1 MVRLLT
7 RRGHDVTTAS
17 DIATALKAARNQQFD
32 MIISDLDLP
41 DGNGMDLM
49 RQIRRIQPVVGIA
62 LSGFGMEDD
71 LRMSREAGFTE
82 HLTKPIDYPR
92 LEAKIQRLARTPP
105 PRGNFRSH
113 RLLSD

>member
-1 MVRLLT
+1 MLRLLT
-7 RRGHDVTTAS
+7 RSGHAVTTAS
-17 DIATALKAARNQQFD
+17 NLAAALKAARDHQFD
-32 MIISDLDLP
+32 MVISDLDLP

-71 LRMSREAGFTE
+71 LRKSREAGFTE

-92 LEAKIQRLARTPP
+92 LEANIQRLARARRHDGVSAPAD
-105 PRGNFRSH
+105 S
-113 RLLSD
+113 